1 VHEDPAGPV
10 HRVGRPVGVDY
21 PTVSRRGIIH
31 SDDELDYS
39 AGGPVSSPIV
49 PS

>member
-1 VHEDPAGPV
+1 MWILLACSP
-10 HRVGRPVGVDY
+10 GRTPGQIDY
-21 PTVSRRGIIH
+21 PMVSRRGIIH
-31 SDDELDYS
+31 SDDELNYS